1 MKSFDKNKDGVVT
14 EVNTYSTK
22 LLKLFKCSKFTGYG
36 YVSVLKSFKKFLAII
51 FFLFLSSKFTFKIK
65 RITSRTNLLYNG
77 LI

>member
-36 YVSVLKSFKKFLAII
+36 YVSVLKSQKFLAII
-51 FFLFLSSKFTFKIK
+51 LFLFLSSKFTFKIK

>member
-14 EVNTYSTK
+14 EVNTNSTK

-36 YVSVLKSFKKFLAII
+36 YVSVLKSFKKFL
-51 FFLFLSSKFTFKIK
+51 LFLSSKFTFKIK
-65 RITSRTNLLYNG
+65 RITSRTNLLYNA

>member
-14 EVNTYSTK
+14 EVNTNSTK

-36 YVSVLKSFKKFLAII
+36 YVSVLKRQKFLAII
-51 FFLFLSSKFTFKIK
+51 LFLFLSSKFTFKIK
-65 RITSRTNLLYNG
+65 RITFRTNLLYNG